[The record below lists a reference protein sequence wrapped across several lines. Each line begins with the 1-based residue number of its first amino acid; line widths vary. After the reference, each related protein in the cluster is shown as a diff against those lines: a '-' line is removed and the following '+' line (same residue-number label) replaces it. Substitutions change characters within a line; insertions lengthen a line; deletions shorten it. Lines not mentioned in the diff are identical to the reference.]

1 MPNTMAM
8 FTRTLETVGKNTTT
22 GVGIPLTNPSRTGR
36 AQRIISNEREVN
48 PTSNEHH
55 LNKDHR
61 KRAARIALV
70 KAAVTID
77 PVKLALSV
85 PVAATTDPVVVV
97 GVEPVIWI
105 AGPRNSGV
113 AIFRTRVSKTSKGV

>member
-22 GVGIPLTNPSRTGR
+22 GIGIPLTNPSRTGR
-36 AQRIISNEREVN
+36 APRIISNEREVN

-55 LNKDHR
+55 LNRDHR
-61 KRAARIALV
+61 KGAARIALV

-85 PVAATTDPVVVV
+85 PVAGTTHPMGVGGGGPVLFI
-97 GVEPVIWI
+97 P
-105 AGPRNSGV
+105 
-113 AIFRTRVSKTSKGV
+113 